1 MGVWFKFSEKKGRFK
16 MMKLNVGLCRK
27 VSDNHY
33 GSKSGNVNIELE
45 LNSSL
50 ALDSQKLR
58 DHIRTLFDL
67 ANASLKEELQ
77 ANNEPASIED
87 SHHQGVGGSF
97 NDNCSDAGHT
107 VSVAPV
113 RYATE
118 KQIRCIQGLAR
129 KHGVPVSELL
139 KQAGVR
145 VFNDM
150 SVRQASQM
158 IESLK
163 GNSTN

>member
-1 MGVWFKFSEKKGRFK
+1 MI
-16 MMKLNVGLCRK
+16 KLNVGSCRK

-33 GSKSGNVNIELE
+33 GSRGGNVNIELE
-45 LNSSL
+45 LDSSL

-58 DHIRTLFDL
+58 DHIRKLFDL
-67 ANASLKEELQ
+67 ANASLTEELQ
-77 ANNEPASIED
+77 ANNEPACVED
-87 SHHQGVGGSF
+87 SHHQRDGSIL
-97 NDNCSDAGHT
+97 NGNGAGHA

-118 KQIRCIQGLAR
+118 KQIICIQGLAR
-129 KHGVPVSELL
+129 KHGIPVPELL

-163 GNSTN
+163 GSSAN

>member
-1 MGVWFKFSEKKGRFK
+1 MI
-16 MMKLNVGLCRK
+16 KLNVGACRK

-33 GSKSGNVNIELE
+33 GSRGSNVNIELE
-45 LNSSL
+45 LDSAL

-58 DHIRTLFDL
+58 DHIRKLFDL
-67 ANASLKEELQ
+67 ANASLEEELQ
-77 ANNEPASIED
+77 ASSEPACVEEQP
-87 SHHQGVGGSF
+87 HQQGNGVSF
-97 NDNCSDAGHT
+97 NSNGNGTGNAVT
-107 VSVAPV
+107 LAPV

-118 KQIRCIQGLAR
+118 KQIVCIQGLAR
-129 KHGVPVSELL
+129 KHGVPVPELL

-163 GNSTN
+163 GSGSN

>member
-1 MGVWFKFSEKKGRFK
+1 MI
-16 MMKLNVGLCRK
+16 KLNIATSRK

-33 GSKSGNVNIELE
+33 GSRGGTVGIEVEIDSSLVGDSAKLQAQIRHLFELARKSLTEELE
-45 LNSSL
+45 
-50 ALDSQKLR
+50 
-58 DHIRTLFDL
+58 
-67 ANASLKEELQ
+67 
-77 ANNEPASIED
+77 ANNEPISVED
-87 SHHQGVGGSF
+87 PYHQRDGANPNGNGNGNAV
-97 NDNCSDAGHT
+97 T
-107 VSVAPV
+107 VAPV

-118 KQIRCIQGLAR
+118 KQIICIQGLAR
-129 KHGVPVSELL
+129 KHGVPVPELL

-163 GNSTN
+163 GSSAN

>member
-1 MGVWFKFSEKKGRFK
+1 MI
-16 MMKLNVGLCRK
+16 KLNVGASRK

-33 GSKSGNVNIELE
+33 GSRGGCVNVELE
-45 LNSSL
+45 LDSSL

-58 DHIRTLFDL
+58 DHIRKLFDL
-67 ANASLKEELQ
+67 ANASLSEELQ
-77 ANNEPASIED
+77 ANNEPACVDEP
-87 SHHQGVGGSF
+87 HHQRDGATLNG
-97 NDNCSDAGHT
+97 AGHA
-107 VSVAPV
+107 VSVVPV

-118 KQIRCIQGLAR
+118 KQIVCIQGLAR
-129 KHGVPVSELL
+129 KHGVPVPELL

-158 IESLK
+158 IEGLK
-163 GNSTN
+163 GSSAN

>member
-1 MGVWFKFSEKKGRFK
+1 MI
-16 MMKLNVGLCRK
+16 KLNVGACRK

-33 GSKSGNVNIELE
+33 GSKGGNVNIEVE
-45 LNSSL
+45 VDSSL
-50 ALDSQKLR
+50 VGDSAKLQA
-58 DHIRTLFDL
+58 HIRHLFEL
-67 ANASLKEELQ
+67 ARRSLTEELQ
-77 ANNEPASIED
+77 ANNEPASVED
-87 SHHQGVGGSF
+87 SYHQRDGANLNGNG
-97 NDNCSDAGHT
+97 AGNAVT
-107 VSVAPV
+107 AAPV

-118 KQIRCIQGLAR
+118 KQIVCIQGLAR
-129 KHGVPVSELL
+129 KHGVPVPELL

-163 GNSTN
+163 GSSAN

>member
-1 MGVWFKFSEKKGRFK
+1 MI
-16 MMKLNVGLCRK
+16 KLNVGACRK

-33 GSKSGNVNIELE
+33 GSKGGNVNIELE
-45 LNSSL
+45 LDSSL
-50 ALDSQKLR
+50 ALDSTKLR
-58 DHIRTLFDL
+58 DHIRKLFDL
-67 ANASLKEELQ
+67 ANASLEEELQ
-77 ANNEPASIED
+77 ANNEPACVED
-87 SHHQGVGGSF
+87 SHHQRDGANLNSNG
-97 NDNCSDAGHT
+97 AGHA

-118 KQIRCIQGLAR
+118 KQILCIQGLAR
-129 KHGVPVSELL
+129 KHGVPVPELL

-158 IESLK
+158 IEGLK
-163 GNSTN
+163 GGSAN

>member
-1 MGVWFKFSEKKGRFK
+1 MIR
-16 MMKLNVGLCRK
+16 LNVGASRK

-33 GSKSGNVNIELE
+33 GSKGGNVNIELE
-45 LNSSL
+45 LDSSL

-58 DHIRTLFDL
+58 DHIRKLFDL
-67 ANASLKEELQ
+67 ANASLEEELQ
-77 ANNEPASIED
+77 GTTEPASVEE
-87 SHHQGVGGSF
+87 SHYQRNDDSF
-97 NDNCSDAGHT
+97 NGNGAGNE
-107 VSVAPV
+107 VSVPPV

-118 KQIRCIQGLAR
+118 KQIICIQGLAR
-129 KHGVPVSELL
+129 KHGIPVPELL

-145 VFNDM
+145 VFNDL

-163 GNSTN
+163 SSSAS